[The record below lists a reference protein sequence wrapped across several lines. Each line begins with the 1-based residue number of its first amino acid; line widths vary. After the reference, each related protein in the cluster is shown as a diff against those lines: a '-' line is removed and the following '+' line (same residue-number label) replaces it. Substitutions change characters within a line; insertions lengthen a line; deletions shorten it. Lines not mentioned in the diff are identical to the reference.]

1 MKVDLLREKILPS
14 LLKLAW
20 PLMATSF
27 VQVTYALVDMMWLGR
42 LGTNAVAA
50 AGTVGT
56 YIWLINSIMLIPK
69 IGVSIRGSQSYGAGD
84 YEQTKKSFRNA
95 LQYGVFLSII
105 LSILCITFRE
115 SLIGIYNFEAN
126 VHQMGL
132 DYFTIIAL
140 GFAFTFLNPI
150 ISACYG
156 SMGNSLTPFKYN
168 IIGLITN
175 IILDPVL
182 IFGYGPIPALGITG
196 AAIATVFAQF
206 VVTILFISFI
216 IRENDLLYHA
226 NYSQA
231 PSSDELKKI
240 TKLGIPG
247 ALSSGIQAIVT
258 MVLNKFTSIYGS
270 MPIAVYSVG
279 SQVESISWL
288 TSEGFASA
296 ITAFAGQNFGA
307 RKFDRIREMAK
318 KSLSMMFA
326 AGTVV
331 MLAFIFFGNEI
342 FNIFLPNDPEAVK
355 LGVKYFIILGVSQP
369 LMNIETG
376 SSGVFNGIGQTRF
389 PGVAGSLLN
398 LLRIPMALFF
408 MRYFGVLGIWM
419 SMSISSILKGL
430 VFYLVLRGRLNDLE
444 LEFE

>member
-56 YIWLINSIMLIPK
+56 YVWLINSIMLIPK

-206 VVTILFISFI
+206 VVTILFITFI

-296 ITAFAGQNFGA
+296 ITAFAGQKFGA
-307 RKFDRIREMAK
+307 RKFDRIREMTK

-408 MRYFGVLGIWM
+408 MRYFDVLGIWI

-430 VFYLVLRGRLNDLE
+430 VFYIVLRGRLNE
-444 LEFE
+444 LEYEYE

>member
-240 TKLGIPG
+240 KIGR
-247 ALSSGIQAIVT
+247 
-258 MVLNKFTSIYGS
+258 
-270 MPIAVYSVG
+270 
-279 SQVESISWL
+279 
-288 TSEGFASA
+288 ASC
-296 ITAFAGQNFGA
+296 
-307 RKFDRIREMAK
+307 RER
-318 KSLSMMFA
+318 
-326 AGTVV
+326 V
-331 MLAFIFFGNEI
+331 
-342 FNIFLPNDPEAVK
+342 
-355 LGVKYFIILGVSQP
+355 
-369 LMNIETG
+369 
-376 SSGVFNGIGQTRF
+376 
-389 PGVAGSLLN
+389 
-398 LLRIPMALFF
+398 
-408 MRYFGVLGIWM
+408 
-419 SMSISSILKGL
+419 
-430 VFYLVLRGRLNDLE
+430 
-444 LEFE
+444 